1 LFALVKVVM
10 GFVMVELIVATLV
23 VFKLT
28 VVVERLV
35 IEVS

>member
-1 LFALVKVVM
+1 M